1 MPRKMILAPHH
12 DQTRSV
18 GWLATS
24 WIEFFCRHGPGDVQG
39 QPVVHGEEYTEFL
52 VNCYAVGEHAR
63 NNHMLYDSVFLS
75 RPKGCDKSGLAGRIV
90 LFEAF
95 GPCRFAGWAR
105 GGEIYRDPYGFGFE
119 YEYAPGEPM
128 GRPVVAPFIRI
139 LATEENQTGNTY
151 RTVYYNLT
159 DRDCPLY
166 HWPGHD
172 VGKREVFLAD
182 GGEIR
187 SSTAS
192 AASKDGG
199 LETHA
204 TMDESHL
211 YVTEELREMK
221 DVVAANM
228 WKRKRGAGTWYLET
242 TTMYEPGENSAAE
255 ATYNEAAALA
265 EGRKK
270 RGSHRLYFDHRWGDV
285 PDLADEAALR
295 KGLREAYGDAMA
307 WMDEDS
313 LVDQV
318 YDTRT
323 SENRVRRYMLNAQTS
338 AKNAWIKYDQWRAC
352 RDASKDLRPGEMVTL
367 GFDGSWNDDA
377 TALVACSVAT
387 GHIELLGCWEKPD
400 GPEGEEWQVPRGEV
414 DAAVAQARH
423 DFYVVGMFG
432 DPPHWADFFDVW
444 HREFAHDMQVQAS
457 QKRPLEWW
465 TNRPTQM
472 ALALARFHT
481 AVLERRVTYTPAED
495 RVGRKA
501 ELTLTLQR
509 HVLNAREDMR
519 RSGLHIRKEYP
530 KSPKKID
537 AAMAAVLAWE
547 CRQDAIAAGVD
558 GASDWFM
565 PKRIR

>member
-12 DQTRSV
+12 DQNRSL
-18 GWLATS
+18 GWLATA
-24 WIEFFCRHGPGDVQG
+24 WMEFFVRHGPGDVQG

-63 NNHMLYDSVFLS
+63 NNHLLYDSVFLS
-75 RPKGCDKSGLAGRIV
+75 RPKGCDKSGIAGRIV

-95 GPCRFAGWAR
+95 GPARFAGWAH
-105 GGEIYRDPYGFGFE
+105 GGETYRDPYGFGFE
-119 YEYAPGEPM
+119 YTYAEGEPM

-199 LETHA
+199 LETHS

-211 YVTEELREMK
+211 YVTPELREMK

-242 TTMYEPGENSAAE
+242 TTMFEPGEDSAAE
-255 ATYNEAAALA
+255 ATFKEAEALA

-285 PDLADEAALR
+285 PDLADEPALR
-295 KGLREAYGDAMA
+295 KGLRDAYGDAMA

-323 SENRVRRYMLNAQTS
+323 SENRVRRFMLNSQTS
-338 AKNAWIKYDQWRAC
+338 AKDAWIKYEQWIAC
-352 RDASKDLRPGEMVTL
+352 KDATKELRPGDMVTL

-377 TALVACSVAT
+377 TALVACRVSD

-400 GPEGEEWQVPRGEV
+400 GPDGEDWQVPREEV
-414 DAAVAQARH
+414 AAAVYKARTDYH
-423 DFYVVGMFG
+423 VVGMYA
-432 DPPHWADFFDVW
+432 DPPHWDDYLDVF
-444 HREFAHDMQVQAS
+444 HREFAHEMLVQAS

-472 ALALARFHT
+472 VAALLRFHT

-501 ELTLTLQR
+501 ELTLILQR
-509 HVLNAREDMR
+509 HALNAREDPR

-537 AAMAAVLAWE
+537 GVMAAVLAWE

-558 GASDWFM
+558 QATDWFE

>member
-1 MPRKMILAPHH
+1 
-12 DQTRSV
+12 
-18 GWLATS
+18 
-24 WIEFFCRHGPGDVQG
+24 
-39 QPVVHGEEYTEFL
+39 
-52 VNCYAVGEHAR
+52 
-63 NNHMLYDSVFLS
+63 
-75 RPKGCDKSGLAGRIV
+75 
-90 LFEAF
+90 
-95 GPCRFAGWAR
+95 
-105 GGEIYRDPYGFGFE
+105 
-119 YEYAPGEPM
+119 M
-128 GRPVVAPFIRI
+128 GRPVVAPFVRI
-139 LATEENQTGNTY
+139 CATEENQTGNTY

-172 VGKREVFLAD
+172 AGKREVFLAD

-199 LETHA
+199 LETHS

-211 YVTEELREMK
+211 YTTAELREMK

-242 TTMYEPGENSAAE
+242 TTMYEPGEESAAE

-265 EGRKK
+265 EGRKR
-270 RGSHRLYFDHRWGDV
+270 RGSHRLYFDHRWGEV
-285 PDLADEAALR
+285 PDLHDEPVLR
-295 KGLREAYGDAMA
+295 QGLRDAYGDAMA

-323 SENRVRRYMLNAQTS
+323 SENRVRRFMLNAQTS
-338 AKNAWIKYDQWRAC
+338 AKDAWIKYEQWIAC
-352 RDASKDLRPGEMVTL
+352 KDSTKELRPGDMVCL
-367 GFDGSWNDDA
+367 GFDGSVGGPDADA
-377 TALVACSVAT
+377 TALVACRVSD
-387 GHIELLGCWEKPD
+387 GHIELIGCWEKPD
-400 GPEGEEWQVPRGEV
+400 GVEGEDWRVPREEV
-414 DAAVAQARH
+414 AAAVYQARA
-423 DFYVVGMFG
+423 DYRVVGMYA
-432 DPPHWADFFDVW
+432 DPPHWDDYLDVW
-444 HREFAHDMQVQAS
+444 HREFGHEMLVQAT

-465 TNRPTQM
+465 TARPTQM
-472 ALALARFHT
+472 VSALLRFHT

-509 HVLNAREDMR
+509 HALNAREDRR

-530 KSPKKID
+530 KSPRKID
-537 AAMAAVLAWE
+537 GVMAAVLSYE

-558 GASDWFM
+558 AASDWFM